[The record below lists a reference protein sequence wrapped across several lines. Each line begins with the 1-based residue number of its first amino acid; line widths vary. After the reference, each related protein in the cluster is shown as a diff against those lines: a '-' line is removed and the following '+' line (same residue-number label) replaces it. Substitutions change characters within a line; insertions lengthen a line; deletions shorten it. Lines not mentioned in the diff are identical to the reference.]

1 MNGHVGGNSLPHQ
14 RLAIFS
20 SVHQPHS
27 EYGNKNSK
35 TKKRSTWSLPQI
47 LWLIIIVV
55 GILVCYSLF
64 HFTSHHSPNEE
75 VSSKG
80 LQSKKSNIGQAAG
93 AKNIAMSSI
102 RERTDPTL
110 TDKNLQ
116 RKEAKDKIKQVDASV
131 DARSSLDRL
140 KQAQQNVIHHVV
152 QQLLDHPIHAFVKE
166 HGSDSI
172 EDILL
177 HISRQPQCEGIPIFV
192 SMANVFSELYWQM

>member
-27 EYGNKNSK
+27 EHGNKNSK
-35 TKKRSTWSLPQI
+35 AKKRSTWSLPQI

-64 HFTSHHSPNEE
+64 HFTSHHSSNEE
-75 VSSKG
+75 VSSSKG
-80 LQSKKSNIGQAAG
+80 LQSKNSNIGQAAVV
-93 AKNIAMSSI
+93 NNRAMSSI
-102 RERTDPTL
+102 RQRTDSTP

-116 RKEAKDKIKQVDASV
+116 RKEAKDKINQADVVDAS
-131 DARSSLDRL
+131 SSLDLL
-140 KQAQQNVIHHVV
+140 KQAQQNVIQHVV